1 MAGLV
6 EDEGR
11 GFPIGET
18 PTIIGRE
25 HPAFAH
31 YSALAS
37 SHASV
42 RLSSAGATIADLGS
56 GDGTVVNG
64 LATGGRRLAP
74 GDYVRLGP
82 CGFIVIEGEGPD
94 GDDEDVIGWSPAA
107 ARLRRERDAVVTAFR
122 GPTCPSRTLL
132 VVGEPGVG
140 KHMFC
145 AALATRLGARIVRD
159 IDASDGER
167 AEEHVRLIRQAEQ
180 PLLATSTRALG
191 DPGFPASLRAYFP
204 WSVVI
209 PPLRTRPEDVV
220 PFVRRHLARMGAA
233 EKRIDGDLL
242 QRLFSAEWRGNVRA
256 LCTEVE
262 RLHALDP
269 DESVLMDCDGVHVDG
284 RDVVPRISHDASSVR
299 VAERLFDFRRRRVL
313 RNVLR
318 ALTTAHLAGRSLSVS
333 EVAALAWPGEKMHAP
348 AANNR
353 VYVAMASLR
362 KLGLHSWIESAE
374 GGYSLVRGVVIE

>member
-1 MAGLV
+1 M

-11 GFPIGET
+11 AFPIVET

-31 YSALAS
+31 YPALARS
-37 SHASV
+37 RASV
-42 RLSSAGATIADLGS
+42 RLSLAGATISDLGS
-56 GDGTVVNG
+56 GDGIVVNG
-64 LATGGRRLAP
+64 RATGGQRLAT

-82 CGFIVIEGEGPD
+82 CGFIVIEGEDPD
-94 GDDEDVIGWSPAA
+94 RDDEDEDVIGWSPAA
-107 ARLRRERDAVVTAFR
+107 ARLRRERDAIVAAFR

-132 VVGEPGVG
+132 IVGEPGVG

-145 AALATRLGARIVRD
+145 TALAARLGARIVRN
-159 IDASDGER
+159 IDASDGAQ
-167 AEEHVRLIRQAEQ
+167 AEEYVRRIRQAEQ
-180 PLLATSTRALG
+180 PLLATSTRAVS
-191 DPGFPASLRAYFP
+191 DTGFPAPLRAYFP

-220 PFVRRHLARMGAA
+220 PFVRRHLTRMGAD
-233 EKRIDGDLL
+233 EKRLDGDLL
-242 QRLFSAEWRGNVRA
+242 LRLFSAEWRGNVRA

-269 DESVLMDCDGVHVDG
+269 DGSVLMDFDDVHVDG

-299 VAERLFDFRRRRVL
+299 VADRMFDFRRRRVL

-318 ALTTAHLAGRSLSVS
+318 ALTTAHLAGRALSVS
-333 EVAALAWPGEKMHAP
+333 EVATIAWPGEKMRAQ
-348 AANNR
+348 AAKNR
-353 VYVAMASLR
+353 VYVAIASLR
-362 KLGLHSWIESAE
+362 KLGLHSWIASAE
-374 GGYSLVRGVVIE
+374 DGYSLVRGVVIE